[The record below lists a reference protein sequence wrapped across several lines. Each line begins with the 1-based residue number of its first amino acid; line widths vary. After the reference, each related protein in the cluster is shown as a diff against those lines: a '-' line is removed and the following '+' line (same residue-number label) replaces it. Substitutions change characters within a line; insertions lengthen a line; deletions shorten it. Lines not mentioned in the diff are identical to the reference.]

1 RAPKPPAGRGA
12 GRGRR
17 SRAKSSGP
25 VLGVHVTPS
34 ALYAVLMR
42 PTSDGFE
49 PVRQFTRQ
57 RSAGV
62 EGAEGLAT
70 PALAGAT
77 PASAPADEG
86 VTIQFGDGS
95 GGGSDLFLDAEFA
108 ALGIADDV
116 ALEAAAMP

>member
-1 RAPKPPAGRGA
+1 APRAPKPPAGRGA

-70 PALAGAT
+70 PALATSALATSALAGAT

-86 VTIQFGDGS
+86 VTIQFGDS
-95 GGGSDLFLDAEFA
+95 SGGSDLFLDAE
-108 ALGIADDV
+108 
-116 ALEAAAMP
+116 